1 MVLDQHEELRCR
13 HCRSGLGPL
22 SPCVGGPGPHRNC
35 RSAPLRLWWLSWQ
48 CRPTVSRGRRALA
61 WTTATLDLAA
71 ESASLESPSSPHLR
85 RAWNHRHLLAL
96 QSVAIVLPLRRAAA
110 PNRDACSA
118 GSCCR
123 RGGPCWPERRGATCP
138 APAPAWNGY
147 GVFFPP
153 ACARRPFCGRG
164 PL

>member
-1 MVLDQHEELRCR
+1 MKSVKRR
-13 HCRSGLGPL
+13 RN
-22 SPCVGGPGPHRNC
+22 GPGSTRRTPLPALSL
-35 RSAPLRLWWLSWQ
+35 RSWP
-48 CRPTVSRGRRALA
+48 ALA

-123 RGGPCWPERRGATCP
+123 QGGPYWPARRGATCP

-147 GVFFPP
+147 GGVR
-153 ACARRPFCGRG
+153 AT
-164 PL
+164 